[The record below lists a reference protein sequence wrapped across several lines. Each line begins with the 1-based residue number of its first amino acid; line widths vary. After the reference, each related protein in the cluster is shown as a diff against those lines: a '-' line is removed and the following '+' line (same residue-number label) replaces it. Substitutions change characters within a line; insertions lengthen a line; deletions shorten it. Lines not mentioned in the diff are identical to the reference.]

1 MEIADV
7 RKRVR
12 ETIDRA
18 RRQAATRRGRNE
30 EAEREFQRLLEFI
43 AVPLFRQL
51 ANVLKI
57 EGYQFNV
64 FTPSGSVRL
73 GSERSGEDYIEIVL
87 DTSGDEPRVLG
98 RIGRSRGRRVINEER
113 VVGAGSPERITEEDL
128 LAFVLKELEPFVD
141 R

>member
-7 RKRVR
+7 RRRVH
-12 ETIDRA
+12 ETIERA
-18 RRQAATRRGRNE
+18 RRQATARRGRNE
-30 EAEREFQRLLEFI
+30 EADRDFQRLLEFI

-98 RIGRSRGRRVINEER
+98 RIGRSRGRRVISAER
-113 VVGAGSPERITEEDL
+113 VVGDGSPANITEEDL
-128 LAFVLKELEPFVD
+128 LAFVMKELEPFVD

>member
-7 RKRVR
+7 RRRVH
-12 ETIDRA
+12 ETIERA
-18 RRQAATRRGRNE
+18 RRQAAARRGRNE
-30 EAEREFQRLLEFI
+30 EADREFQRLLEFI

-57 EGYQFNV
+57 EGYQYNV

-98 RIGRSRGRRVINEER
+98 RIGRSRGRRVISAER
-113 VVGAGSPERITEEDL
+113 VVGDGSPANITEEDL
-128 LAFVLKELEPFVD
+128 LAFVMKELEPFVD

>member
-7 RKRVR
+7 RRRVH
-12 ETIDRA
+12 ETIERA
-18 RRQAATRRGRNE
+18 RRQAAARRSRNE
-30 EAEREFQRLLEFI
+30 EADRTFQRLLEFV

-64 FTPSGSVRL
+64 FTPTGSVRL

-87 DTSGDEPRVLG
+87 DTSGDEPQVLG
-98 RIGRSRGRRVINEER
+98 RIGRSRGRRVINAER
-113 VVGAGSPERITEEDL
+113 VIGDPASMTEEDL
-128 LAFVLKELEPFVD
+128 LAFVLTELEPFVE

>member
-7 RKRVR
+7 KRRVH
-12 ETIDRA
+12 ETIERA
-18 RRQAATRRGRNE
+18 RRHAAARRSRND
-30 EAEREFQRLLEFI
+30 EADRAFQHLLEFV

-57 EGYQFNV
+57 EGYQFSV

-98 RIGRSRGRRVINEER
+98 RIGRSRGRRVINAER
-113 VVGAGSPERITEEDL
+113 VIANGSPANVSEEDL
-128 LAFVLKELEPFVD
+128 LTFVLNELEPFVE

>member
-7 RKRVR
+7 RRRVH
-12 ETIDRA
+12 ETIERA
-18 RRQAATRRGRNE
+18 RRQAVARRGRNE
-30 EAEREFQRLLEFI
+30 EADRDFQRLLEFI

-98 RIGRSRGRRVINEER
+98 RIGRSRGRRVISAER
-113 VVGAGSPERITEEDL
+113 VVGDGSPANITEEDL
-128 LAFVLKELEPFVD
+128 LAFVMKELEPFVD

>member
-7 RKRVR
+7 RRRVH
-12 ETIDRA
+12 ETIERA
-18 RRQAATRRGRNE
+18 RRQAAARRGRNE
-30 EAEREFQRLLEFI
+30 EADRDFQRLLEFI

-98 RIGRSRGRRVINEER
+98 RIGRSRGRRVISAER
-113 VVGAGSPERITEEDL
+113 VVGDGSPANITEEDL
-128 LAFVLKELEPFVD
+128 LAFVMKELEPFVD

>member
-7 RKRVR
+7 RRRVH
-12 ETIDRA
+12 ETIERA
-18 RRQAATRRGRNE
+18 RRQAAARRGRNE
-30 EAEREFQRLLEFI
+30 EADREFQRLLEFI

-98 RIGRSRGRRVINEER
+98 RIGRSRGRRVISAER
-113 VVGAGSPERITEEDL
+113 VVGDGSPANITEEDL
-128 LAFVLKELEPFVD
+128 LAFVMKELEPFVD

>member
-7 RKRVR
+7 RKRVH
-12 ETIDRA
+12 ETIERA
-18 RRQAATRRGRNE
+18 RRQAAARRGHNE
-30 EAEREFQRLLEFI
+30 EADREFQRLLELV

-73 GSERSGEDYIEIVL
+73 GSERSGEDYIEIAL

-98 RIGRSRGRRVINEER
+98 RIGRSRGRRVISAER
-113 VVGAGSPERITEEDL
+113 AIGPPANITEEDL
-128 LAFVLKELEPFVD
+128 LTFVLNELEPFVE

>member
-7 RKRVR
+7 RRRVH
-12 ETIDRA
+12 ETIERA
-18 RRQAATRRGRNE
+18 RRQAAARRGRNE
-30 EAEREFQRLLEFI
+30 EADRDFQRLLEFI
-43 AVPLFRQL
+43 AVPLLRQL

-98 RIGRSRGRRVINEER
+98 RIGRSRGRRVISAER
-113 VVGAGSPERITEEDL
+113 VVGDGSPANITEEDL
-128 LAFVLKELEPFVD
+128 LAFVMKELEPFVD

>member
-7 RKRVR
+7 RRRVH
-12 ETIDRA
+12 ETIERA
-18 RRQAATRRGRNE
+18 RRQATARRGRKE
-30 EAEREFQRLLEFI
+30 EADRDFQRLLEFI

-98 RIGRSRGRRVINEER
+98 RIGRSRGRRVISAER
-113 VVGAGSPERITEEDL
+113 VVGDGSPANITEEDL
-128 LAFVLKELEPFVD
+128 LAFVMKELEPFVD

>member
-18 RRQAATRRGRNE
+18 RRQAAARRGRNE
-30 EAEREFQRLLEFI
+30 EADREFQRLLEFI

-73 GSERSGEDYIEIVL
+73 GSERSGEDYIEIAL

>member
-30 EAEREFQRLLEFI
+30 EAEREFRRLLEFI